1 MRAGI
6 ILTLHPLMK
15 AVSRILLVA
24 ALSGALLAAIAS
36 AQEQRKGRGGMMDPE
51 QRIERLEQAV
61 GSLSAE
67 QKAKIKEVYAQSA
80 EKMRS
85 LPEDQ
90 RREQMMEMMQEAG
103 RQVRAVLT
111 ADQQKK
117 YDEMM
122 AQMRQS
128 GGGGGGERRKK
139 N

>member
-1 MRAGI
+1 
-6 ILTLHPLMK
+6 MK
-15 AVSRILLVA
+15 SLARLLLVA
-24 ALSGALLAAIAS
+24 ALAGAFFTSAAS

-61 GSLSAE
+61 GTLSTE
-67 QKAKIKEVYAQSA
+67 QKTKIKEVYAQSA
-80 EKMRS
+80 EKMRN

-90 RREQMMEMMQEAG
+90 RREKMMEMMQEAG

-111 ADQQKK
+111 AEQQQK

-122 AQMRQS
+122 AQMRQ
-128 GGGGGGERRKK
+128 GGGERRKQ

>member
-1 MRAGI
+1 
-6 ILTLHPLMK
+6 MK
-15 AVSRILLVA
+15 TVSRLLLAA
-24 ALSGALLAAIAS
+24 ALSGAFLTVTAP

-61 GSLSAE
+61 GSLSGE

-80 EKMRS
+80 EKMRN

-90 RREQMMEMMQEAG
+90 RREKMMEVMQESG

-111 ADQQKK
+111 AEQQKK

-122 AQMRQS
+122 AQMRQG
-128 GGGGGGERRKK
+128 GGGGGGERRKQ

>member
-1 MRAGI
+1 
-6 ILTLHPLMK
+6 MK
-15 AVSRILLVA
+15 TVSRLLLAA
-24 ALSGALLAAIAS
+24 ALSGAFLTVTAS

-61 GSLSAE
+61 GSLSGE

-80 EKMRS
+80 EKMRN

-90 RREQMMEMMQEAG
+90 RREKMMEVMQESG
-103 RQVRAVLT
+103 RQVRAILT
-111 ADQQKK
+111 AEQQKK

-122 AQMRQS
+122 AQMRQG
-128 GGGGGGERRKK
+128 GGGGGGERRKQ

>member
-1 MRAGI
+1 
-6 ILTLHPLMK
+6 MK
-15 AVSRILLVA
+15 SLARLLLVA
-24 ALSGALLAAIAS
+24 ALAGAFFTSAAS

-61 GSLSAE
+61 GTLSAE

-80 EKMRS
+80 EKMRN

-90 RREQMMEMMQEAG
+90 RREKMMEMMQEAG

-111 ADQQKK
+111 AEQQKK

-122 AQMRQS
+122 AQMRQ
-128 GGGGGGERRKK
+128 GGGERRKQ

>member
-1 MRAGI
+1 
-6 ILTLHPLMK
+6 MK
-15 AVSRILLVA
+15 SVSRLLLVA
-24 ALSGALLAAIAS
+24 ALSGAFLTSVSS
-36 AQEQRKGRGGMMDPE
+36 AQEQRKGRGGIMDPA

-61 GSLSAE
+61 GTLSAE
-67 QKAKIKEVYAQSA
+67 QKAKIKDVYAQSA
-80 EKMRS
+80 EKMRN

-90 RREQMMEMMQEAG
+90 RREKMMEVMQESG

-122 AQMRQS
+122 AQMRQ
-128 GGGGGGERRKK
+128 GGGERRKQ

>member
-1 MRAGI
+1 MRGEV
-6 ILTLHPLMK
+6 THPPLAPMK
-15 AVSRILLVA
+15 TVSRLMLVA
-24 ALSGALLAAIAS
+24 ALAGACFTATAS

-61 GSLSAE
+61 GTLSAE

-80 EKMRS
+80 EKMRN

-90 RREQMMEMMQEAG
+90 RREKMMEMMQEAG

-122 AQMRQS
+122 AQMRQ
-128 GGGGGGERRKK
+128 GGGGGRKQ

>member
-1 MRAGI
+1 
-6 ILTLHPLMK
+6 MK
-15 AVSRILLVA
+15 SLARLLLVA
-24 ALSGALLAAIAS
+24 ALSGAFFTSAAS

-61 GSLSAE
+61 GTLSTE
-67 QKAKIKEVYAQSA
+67 QKTKIKEVYAQSA
-80 EKMRS
+80 EKMRN

-90 RREQMMEMMQEAG
+90 RREKMMEMMQEAG

-111 ADQQKK
+111 AEQQQK

-122 AQMRQS
+122 AQMRQ
-128 GGGGGGERRKK
+128 GGGERRKQ

>member
-1 MRAGI
+1 
-6 ILTLHPLMK
+6 MK
-15 AVSRILLVA
+15 SLARLLLVA
-24 ALSGALLAAIAS
+24 ALAGAFFTSAAS

-61 GSLSAE
+61 GTLSTE
-67 QKAKIKEVYAQSA
+67 QKTKIKEVYAQSA
-80 EKMRS
+80 EKMRN

-90 RREQMMEMMQEAG
+90 RREKMMEMMQEAG

-111 ADQQKK
+111 AEQQKK

-122 AQMRQS
+122 AQMRQ
-128 GGGGGGERRKK
+128 GGGERRKQ

>member
-1 MRAGI
+1 
-6 ILTLHPLMK
+6 MK
-15 AVSRILLVA
+15 SPARLLLVA
-24 ALSGALLAAIAS
+24 ALAGAFFTSAAS

-61 GSLSAE
+61 GTLSTE
-67 QKAKIKEVYAQSA
+67 QKTKIKEVYAQSA
-80 EKMRS
+80 EKMRN

-90 RREQMMEMMQEAG
+90 RREKMMEMMQEAG

-111 ADQQKK
+111 AEQQKK

-122 AQMRQS
+122 AQMRQ
-128 GGGGGGERRKK
+128 GGGERRKQ

>member
-1 MRAGI
+1 
-6 ILTLHPLMK
+6 MK
-15 AVSRILLVA
+15 TVSRLMLVA
-24 ALSGALLAAIAS
+24 ALSGAFLTATAT

-61 GSLSAE
+61 GTLSTE

-80 EKMRS
+80 EKMRN

-90 RREQMMEMMQEAG
+90 RREKMMEVMQESG

-122 AQMRQS
+122 AQMRQ
-128 GGGGGGERRKK
+128 GGGGERRKQ

>member
-1 MRAGI
+1 MN
-6 ILTLHPLMK
+6 T
-15 AVSRILLVA
+15 VSRLLLVA
-24 ALSGALLAAIAS
+24 ALAGAFLTATAS

-61 GSLSAE
+61 GTLSAE
-67 QKAKIKEVYAQSA
+67 QKDKIKAVYAQAA

-85 LPEDQ
+85 LPEDE
-90 RREQMMEMMQEAG
+90 RREKMMEVMQESG

-111 ADQQKK
+111 AEQQKK

-122 AQMRQS
+122 AQMRQ
-128 GGGGGGERRKK
+128 GGGGGERRKK

>member
-1 MRAGI
+1 
-6 ILTLHPLMK
+6 MK
-15 AVSRILLVA
+15 SLARLLLVA
-24 ALSGALLAAIAS
+24 ALAGAFFTSAAS

-61 GSLSAE
+61 GTLSAE

-80 EKMRS
+80 EKMRN

-90 RREQMMEMMQEAG
+90 RREKMMEMMQEAG

-111 ADQQKK
+111 AEQQQK

-122 AQMRQS
+122 AQMRQ
-128 GGGGGGERRKK
+128 GGGERRKQ